1 MTNFDLRA
9 ARKRMN
15 ILTKEGYDTQVA
27 QKKLASSDTFAKL
40 NESYSY
46 GEKPSEMFL
55 SYNNKEYDEGLREV
69 IDLERSYKR
78 DTQL

>member
-40 NESYSY
+40 NESY

-78 DTQL
+78 DT